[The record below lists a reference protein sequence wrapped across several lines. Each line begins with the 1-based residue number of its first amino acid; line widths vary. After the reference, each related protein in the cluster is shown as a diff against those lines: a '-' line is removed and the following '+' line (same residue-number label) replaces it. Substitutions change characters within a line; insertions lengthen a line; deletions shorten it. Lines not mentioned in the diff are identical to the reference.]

1 MIHYTLATPG
11 DDPCL
16 CALLREHPMQGWV
29 RMSLTR
35 DPSFFAGCDHFGSEW
50 AMLARDG
57 DRPVGLYT
65 CAAHPV
71 HLDGNASELGYLGGL
86 RIVRT
91 HRNRLSAVRAG
102 YASIRKLHP
111 PPASGIWYSAIA
123 ADNRPA
129 RRLLEARLR
138 GMPIYTPINEFVTLA
153 LPAARARHHGLWQAV
168 PEAGLE
174 ALCHFY
180 NVQAR
185 RYQFSPVLTPERAL
199 RTGAR
204 FYAVSAGGK
213 IAACMAIWNQM
224 SYKQVCVHGYH
235 RLLHTVLPLY
245 NLLARLTRRVRLP
258 APGQTLEQSYL
269 AFFAVDTPEQ
279 GSAPGA
285 LIEDALSLCGTQVL
299 TLGLHAAHPWLA
311 QLQGSFRP
319 VQYRSCIY
327 RVSFEEAGS
336 LRACPAQPEVA
347 LL

>member
-1 MIHYTLATPG
+1 MIHYTLATAD
-11 DDPCL
+11 DDPWL

-29 RMSLTR
+29 RISLTR
-35 DPSFFAGCDHFGSEW
+35 DPSFFTGCNRFGSEW

-65 CAAHPV
+65 CAEHPV
-71 HLDGNASELGYLGGL
+71 HLDGNTAEPGYLGGL
-86 RIVRT
+86 RIVKT

-102 YASIRKLHP
+102 YASIRKLHSQ
-111 PPASGIWYSAIA
+111 PASSIWYSAIA
-123 ADNRPA
+123 TDNRPA

-153 LPAARARHHGLWQAV
+153 LPAARARHHGLWQTV
-168 PEAGLE
+168 PEAELDT
-174 ALCHFY
+174 LCHFY
-180 NVQAR
+180 NTQAR

-204 FYAVSAGGK
+204 FYAASAGGK
-213 IAACMAIWNQM
+213 MQACMAIWNQM
-224 SYKQVCVHGYH
+224 SYKQVCIHGYH
-235 RLLHTVLPLY
+235 RLLHTLLPLY

-258 APGQTLEQSYL
+258 APGRTLEQSFL

-279 GSAPGA
+279 NPVPVT
-285 LIEDALSLCGTQVL
+285 LIEDALSLCDTQIL

-311 QLQGSFRP
+311 QLQRSFRP
-319 VQYRSCIY
+319 LHYRSCIY
-327 RVSFEEAGS
+327 LVSFEEPGS
-336 LRACPAQPEVA
+336 LRDYPAQPEAA